1 MSMKFIIGITFL
13 LCCLLGLPTKAD
25 PMRTGL
31 VYHSDYLLHDPGAG
45 HPERPARLEAI
56 VSRLQ
61 QHGLV
66 DALISVDAQPVDDS
80 WLAQV
85 HTKAYLERLD
95 ASAKDAPLYLDPD
108 TGLSKESVRVAKLAS
123 GGVLA
128 AVDAVMS
135 GTVNNAF
142 VAQRPPG
149 HHALPDRA
157 MGFCLINH
165 VAVAA
170 RYVQQKYG
178 LKRVLI
184 VDWDVHHGN
193 GTEHMFYADPSVFYF
208 STHQSPYYPGTGAA
222 TDTGS
227 GAGVGTTLNV
237 PVPAGTGDTD
247 IVHIFENRL
256 VPAMDDFQPE
266 FVLISAGFDAHRDD
280 PLASLELSEAGYR
293 ELTQIV
299 MAIAAKFA
307 DGRIVSLLEGGYD
320 LDALASSVEA
330 HVRTLTGQ
338 PDKTN

>member
-1 MSMKFIIGITFL
+1 MT
-13 LCCLLGLPTKAD
+13 
-25 PMRTGL
+25 TGF
-31 VYHSDYLLHDPGAG
+31 VYHPEYLLHDPGAG

-61 QHGLV
+61 QRSLLDTLHTI
-66 DALISVDAQPVDDS
+66 DAQSVDHA
-80 WLAQV
+80 WLAEV
-85 HTKAYLERLD
+85 HTEAYLSHLEQ
-95 ASAKDAPLYLDPD
+95 AVKNAPVHLDPD
-108 TGLSKESVRVAKLAS
+108 TGLSSDSVRVAKLAS

-128 AVDAVMS
+128 AIDAVMA
-135 GTVNNAF
+135 GDVENAF

-170 RYVQQKYG
+170 RYVQKKYG
-178 LKRVLI
+178 LQRILI

-193 GTEHMFYADPSVFYF
+193 GTEHMFYPDPSVFYF

-227 GAGVGTTLNV
+227 GDGIGFTLNV
-237 PVPAGTGDTD
+237 PLPAGTGDAD
-247 IVHIFENRL
+247 LMRVFETKL
-256 VPAMDDFQPE
+256 VPAMEAFQPE

-280 PLASLELSEAGYR
+280 PLAAF
-293 ELTQIV
+293 ELTAEGYSELTRIV
-299 MAIAAKFA
+299 MEIAAKSA
-307 DGRIVSLLEGGYD
+307 RGRIVSLLEGGYD

-330 HVRTLTGQ
+330 HIRTLSGGPEET
-338 PDKTN
+338 K